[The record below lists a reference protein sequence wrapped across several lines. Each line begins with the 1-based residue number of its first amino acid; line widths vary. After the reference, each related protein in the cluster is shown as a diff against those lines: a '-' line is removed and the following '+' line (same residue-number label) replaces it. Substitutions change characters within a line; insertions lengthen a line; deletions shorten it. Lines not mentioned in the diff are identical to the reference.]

1 MEIFLSTRARSEFWP
16 PSDTESRPAS
26 PAELVCPF
34 LEVFPLRFYYCY
46 GAGTSDCFGRKLPTP
61 SVFVGSLFTPLSPP
75 LISWENSLSTYW
87 VEDHGEEELAPLD
100 ALVQLLRGPWV
111 VPVEDRV
118 GEQPTG
124 LPWENLEGE

>member
-1 MEIFLSTRARSEFWP
+1 MPLSGGVPAAFLLLLWSWDFRLLWP
-16 PSDTESRPAS
+16 KAANPQHLCR
-26 PAELVCPF
+26 V
-34 LEVFPLRFYYCY
+34 
-46 GAGTSDCFGRKLPTP
+46 
-61 SVFVGSLFTPLSPP
+61 LFTPLSPP
-75 LISWENSLSTYW
+75 VISWENSLSTHW

-100 ALVQLLRGPWV
+100 ALVQLLRAPRV